1 MVKLVFLCR
10 RRADLDRATYASRL
24 LSGHVP
30 LALRHHPTMRRYTVN
45 LVEDDAADVDSV
57 GELWFDSLDDYRER
71 LYDSSEGERIIAAD
85 VKSFLGAADAYAT
98 AERVHRA
105 PPSAP
110 FGERTAGVKLL
121 VGIERADALSPE
133 AFAEAW
139 REVHVP
145 IVLACPEVAGYVTN
159 RVERRLS
166 PAGAS
171 FDGFAELWFARN
183 ADLSRHVARARDP
196 EEPMAK
202 DVRGL
207 VRRATALR
215 VAEFVQR

>member
-10 RRADLDRATYASRL
+10 RRVDLDRVTYASRL

-45 LVEDDAADVDSV
+45 VVEDDAAAFDSV
-57 GELWFDSLDDYRER
+57 GELWFDSLEDYRER
-71 LYDSSEGERIIAAD
+71 LYDSPEGERIIAAD
-85 VKSFLGAADAYAT
+85 VRSFLGAADAYAT
-98 AERVHRA
+98 EERLHRA
-105 PPSAP
+105 PPRGP
-110 FGERTAGVKLL
+110 LGERTAGVKLL
-121 VGIERADALSPE
+121 VGIERADGITPE
-133 AFAEAW
+133 TFAAAW
-139 REVHVP
+139 REGHAP

-159 RVERRLS
+159 RVMQRLS
-166 PAGAS
+166 LGGTA
-171 FDGFAELWFARN
+171 FDGFAELWFASD